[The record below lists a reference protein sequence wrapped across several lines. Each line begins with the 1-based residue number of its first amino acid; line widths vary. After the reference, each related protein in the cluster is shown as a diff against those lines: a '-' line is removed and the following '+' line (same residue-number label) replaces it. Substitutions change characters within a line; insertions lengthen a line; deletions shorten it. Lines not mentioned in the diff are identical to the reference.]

1 MDLELN
7 DIQQELASTLNKY
20 LRSEY
25 DAAKR
30 EEILRSDEGISREKW
45 QEFAEMGL
53 LGLAIPESYGGAD
66 MTFNEVAVV
75 AEAFGRS
82 LVLEPFLATAVLG
95 TNAVL
100 LAGSEE
106 QKQAILPGVAEGQTF
121 LALAAFEP
129 GQRYEVTTPAT
140 QATAGADGAF
150 TLTGEKTNVLGGDV
164 ADHFIVTA
172 SQNGELGLYL
182 VGADAE
188 GLTRVAQR
196 QADGLGSANLKL
208 DNVAAQR
215 LDAADAH
222 AVLSEVID
230 LGNAAIMAEAVGVA
244 EASLTMTAE
253 YLKTR
258 EQFGAPIGAN
268 QALQHRAADLYAELE
283 YARSMALYSRLAVT
297 SEVAGAEKDRH
308 RDVIAA
314 KIVLDRAARNISQ
327 ESIQMHGGIG
337 MTMEYPIGH
346 YAKRLTVMTRTFD
359 DADSLTAELAA
370 LGGLIE
376 PQAAD
381 LS

>member
-25 DAAKR
+25 DTASR
-30 EEILRSDEGISREKW
+30 EAILHSEEGISREKW
-45 QEFAEMGL
+45 EQFAEMGL
-53 LGLAIPESYGGAD
+53 LGLAVPESYGGAE
-66 MTFNEVAVV
+66 MTFAEVAVV
-75 AEAFGRS
+75 LEAFGRA

-95 TNAVL
+95 TNAIL
-100 LAGSEE
+100 GAGTEA
-106 QKQAILPGVAEGQTF
+106 QKQEILPSVCEGKTF
-121 LALAAFEP
+121 LAFAALEP
-129 GQRYEVTTPAT
+129 GLRYAVDTPSTA
-140 QATAGADGAF
+140 ATAAADGSV
-150 TLTGEKTNVLGGDV
+150 TLSGEKNNVISGDV
-164 ADHFIVTA
+164 ADHFVVTA
-172 SQNGELGLYL
+172 VENGSLGLFL
-182 VGADAE
+182 VAADAT
-188 GLTRVAQR
+188 GVNRVAHR
-196 QADGLGSANLKL
+196 QADGLGSASVRFEN
-208 DNVAAQR
+208 APAQR

-222 AVLSEVID
+222 TVVAEVLD
-230 LGNAAIMAEAVGVA
+230 TANAAIMAEAVGVM
-244 EASLTMTAE
+244 ETSMTMTAE

-297 SEVAGAEKDRH
+297 SDETGSEKDRH

-314 KIVLDRAARNISQ
+314 KIVVDESARNISQ

-346 YAKRLTVMTRTFD
+346 YAKRLTVITRTFD
-359 DADSLTAELAA
+359 DADSLTAELAE

-376 PQAAD
+376 PHAAD
-381 LS
+381 LN

>member
-7 DIQQELASTLNKY
+7 DIQQELASTLHKY

-25 DAAKR
+25 DAAQR
-30 EEILRSDEGISREKW
+30 EEILRSDEGISRQKW
-45 QEFAEMGL
+45 QAFAEMGL
-53 LGLAIPESYGGAD
+53 LGLSVPESYGGAD

-95 TNAVL
+95 TNALL
-100 LAGSEE
+100 LAGNEE
-106 QKQAILPGVAEGQTF
+106 QKQAILPGVCEGQTF
-121 LALAAFEP
+121 LALAALEP
-129 GQRYEVTTPAT
+129 SLRYAVDTPETT
-140 QATAGADGAF
+140 ATAAADGAV
-150 TLTGEKTNVLGGDV
+150 TLSGEKNNVLGGDV

-172 SQNGELGLYL
+172 SQNGDLGLYL
-182 VGADAE
+182 VAADAE
-188 GLTRVAQR
+188 GLTRVAHR

-208 DNVAAQR
+208 ENTPGQR
-215 LDAADAH
+215 LDAADARE
-222 AVLSEVID
+222 VLTEVID
-230 LGNAAIMAEAVGVA
+230 LGNATIMAEAVGA
-244 EASLTMTAE
+244 LEASLTMTAE

-258 EQFGAPIGAN
+258 EQFGAPIGVN

-283 YARSMALYSRLAVT
+283 YARSMAMYSRLAVT
-297 SEVAGAEKDRH
+297 SEAVGAEKDRH

-314 KIVLDRAARNISQ
+314 KIVVDRAARNISQ

-346 YAKRLTVMTRTFD
+346 YAKRLTVMARTFD
-359 DADSLTAELAA
+359 DADSLTAELAE

-376 PQAAD
+376 PHAAD